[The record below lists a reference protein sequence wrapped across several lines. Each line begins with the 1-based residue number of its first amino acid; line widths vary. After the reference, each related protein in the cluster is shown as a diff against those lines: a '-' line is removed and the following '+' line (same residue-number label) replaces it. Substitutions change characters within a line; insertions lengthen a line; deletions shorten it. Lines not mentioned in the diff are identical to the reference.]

1 VKRRWTIRQLLLGV
15 NLFILLVPLGAIV
28 LLQVLG
34 AYLLRQTERQ
44 LIAESVVIGEAWRG
58 RLLDELGLPADS
70 PPEIR
75 PLGLETSA
83 FTPHRPL
90 LDLGYD
96 VLPPAA
102 DPRRHVP
109 DTDLPAQRAGAAVL
123 PLLERAQVFNLSGAR
138 VLDERGCVVASSGA
152 EQGACL
158 DHLEEVREALAGRYS
173 AVVRRRM
180 TPEPRPPLNSIR
192 RRSPLRVFTATPV
205 VMDGRVVGV
214 VRMSRTSVSSV
225 ELLWAHRGKVAL
237 ILGIVL
243 LFTPVSSYLFSHAI
257 SKPVRALTRRAEAM
271 AGGHSRE
278 EFVPGSLAPR
288 EVQVLSEA
296 LNRMTRKL
304 TEQSD
309 YIMEFSSNVSHE
321 LKSPLTGI
329 SGAVELLQDEWPQM
343 SEEQR
348 RRFLDNISEDALRM
362 ERLVTDLLQLARIES
377 KPEEDEENVD
387 LATFLGELS
396 DRFEAEIRID
406 LPGAPGSITINRD
419 RLETVLRNLVDNAA
433 RHGKGQPVDIGVAAL
448 DGKTVFTVRDRG
460 DGIPEGD
467 RPRIFDRFFTTER
480 ERGGTG
486 LGLSIVQAVARARG
500 GNVSFESGSDG
511 TTFRLVL

>member
-1 VKRRWTIRQLLLGV
+1 VKRRWTVRQLLLGV

-44 LIAESVVIGEAWRG
+44 LIAESVVIGEAWRD
-58 RLLDELGLPADS
+58 RLLDELDLPADS
-70 PPEIR
+70 APEIR
-75 PLGLETSA
+75 PLGLERFT

-102 DPRRHVP
+102 GPTRHVP
-109 DTDLPAQRAGAAVL
+109 YTDLPVQRAGAAIA

-152 EQGACL
+152 GQGACL
-158 DHLEEVREALAGRYS
+158 DRLEEVREALAGRYS
-173 AVVRRRM
+173 AVVRRRLSS
-180 TPEPRPPLNSIR
+180 EPTPPLNSMR
-192 RRSPLRVFTATPV
+192 RRSTLRVFTATPI
-205 VMDGRVVGV
+205 VMDGRVAGV

-225 ELLWAHRGKVAL
+225 ELLWAHRGKVGL

-257 SKPVRALTRRAEAM
+257 SKPVRALTRRADAM
-271 AGGHSRE
+271 ARGRSRE
-278 EFVPGSLAPR
+278 EFVPGNLAPR
-288 EVQVLSEA
+288 EVQILSDA

-309 YIMEFSSNVSHE
+309 YIIEFSSNVSHE

-329 SGAVELLQDEWPQM
+329 SGAVELLQDEWSQM
-343 SEEQR
+343 SEQQR

-377 KPEEDEENVD
+377 KPEEDEDDVE
-387 LATFLGELS
+387 LATFLNELS
-396 DRFEAEIRID
+396 DRFDVEIRTDLSRAPRSIRID
-406 LPGAPGSITINRD
+406 RD

-433 RHGKGQPVDIGVAAL
+433 RHGKGQPVDIAVAAL
-448 DGKTVFTVRDRG
+448 DGKTLFAVHDRG

-467 RPRIFDRFFTTER
+467 QPRVFDRFFTTER

-500 GNVSFESGSDG
+500 GSVTFESDSGG

>member
-1 VKRRWTIRQLLLGV
+1 
-15 NLFILLVPLGAIV
+15 
-28 LLQVLG
+28 
-34 AYLLRQTERQ
+34 
-44 LIAESVVIGEAWRG
+44 
-58 RLLDELGLPADS
+58 LLDELGLPVDS
-70 PPEIR
+70 APEIR
-75 PLGLETSA
+75 PPGLEGSTFA
-83 FTPHRPL
+83 PHRPL

-96 VLPPAA
+96 ILPPAA
-102 DPRRHVP
+102 DPTRHLP
-109 DTDLPAQRAGAAVL
+109 DTDRPVQRAGAAVV

-152 EQGACL
+152 GQGACL

-173 AVVRRRM
+173 AVVRRRQS
-180 TPEPRPPLNSIR
+180 TEPRPPLNSIR
-192 RRSPLRVFTATPV
+192 RRSTLRVFTATPI
-205 VMDGRVVGV
+205 VMDGRVAGV

-225 ELLWAHRGKVAL
+225 ELLWAHRGKLGLV
-237 ILGIVL
+237 LGIVL

-271 AGGHSRE
+271 ARGRSRK

-288 EVQVLSEA
+288 EVQILSDA

-304 TEQSD
+304 TEQSA

-343 SEEQR
+343 SDQQR

-362 ERLVTDLLQLARIES
+362 ERLVTDLLQLAMIES
-377 KPEEDEENVD
+377 KPDEDEEEVD

-396 DRFEAEIRID
+396 DRFDAEIRIEMSC
-406 LPGAPGSITINRD
+406 APRSITIDRD

-433 RHGKGQPVDIGVAAL
+433 RHGKGQLVDIGVTAL

-467 RPRIFDRFFTTER
+467 QPRVFDRFFTTER

-500 GNVSFESGSDG
+500 GIVTFESDSGG
-511 TTFRLVL
+511 TTFRLAL